1 MDIEFPCGHSP
12 LGFSPVKR
20 YFKNT
25 RSVAAL
31 DVAFIAA
38 VAIAV
43 VAEMIAH
50 EVGAA
55 AGAAPPLVI
64 FEGHLQVLRMRRMEG
79 V

>member
-1 MDIEFPCGHSP
+1 
-12 LGFSPVKR
+12 
-20 YFKNT
+20 
-25 RSVAAL
+25 L